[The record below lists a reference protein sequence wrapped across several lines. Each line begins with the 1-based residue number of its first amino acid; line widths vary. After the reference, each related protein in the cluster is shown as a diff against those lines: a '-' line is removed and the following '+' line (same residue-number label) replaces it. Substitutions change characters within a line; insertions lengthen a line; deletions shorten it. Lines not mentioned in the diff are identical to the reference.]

1 MTVIN
6 YGPGSGVFILFIC
19 IKGAGSFL
27 VALYCIVSA
36 DIALT
41 APTLSKR
48 GNKRPQ
54 QYKHQPHFALLT
66 LLLFFS
72 LPTPKQHQHLL
83 SSCLEMLPDLTLS
96 LLFVAI
102 YVVSLLL
109 VDLVAPRL
117 TSEAD
122 NASIGRRLIL
132 VVYVRA
138 PLKYTGAD
146 RKLISCDIH
155 CSCISTLDR
164 AIMATSLCDVAL
176 RGVWN
181 ASTEGHHYVDLD
193 MTLQMKSGPDSVLP
207 VLKLD
212 PEMEVEILHQ
222 GTYELK
228 HEPSNEPDYGLGL
241 WPHDEGP
248 DDQTYNGGKEEESE
262 GSVSITC
269 ETPSRKLITRDMRI
283 SPSPVKRLFP
293 PSPDTC
299 EGYDADD
306 GGCDFDDND
315 SSGSSAGVRGIS
327 IDGNDVFDA
336 SGHEDCEQRMQ
347 DSPGNAQSI
356 TIKRGLQP
364 RSSFPKFDI
373 DALQD
378 IERIDEIPNDKEN
391 DVPKGEVGC
400 ERKCSRDHLIDIT
413 PKRDSTALLISA
425 CSPDKEVEPDTTS
438 HGHTTP
444 QSRVPNKTFVIPKRT
459 LRSPQKG
466 ALSKIPIKRLHKEVS
481 SESDELVRV
490 VSVVRPENTL
500 SPAKM
505 THKRNSPLSQ
515 IVMMTGAISNA
526 KPSGIE
532 PDYEAKDED
541 IDATSVEESSCHWP
555 DMTTLEME
563 TPTKPQFSRS
573 LPNQGS
579 EMHHGNEGFIWPAEG
594 HRSGAMPSL
603 GQDNQNEDSS
613 NDLCLESSKN
623 EVYLTPEEAT
633 SGNFDVSEFYVDDDE
648 PEGSNVEEDY
658 PYEEENNT
666 INLPSP
672 STASQRSLK
681 WHRPGQLSEREGL
694 GEPPV
699 LEAFGGMLR
708 VRTSSKAVPANLG
721 LISTIRVTLT
731 GGLKHDSEMF
741 KASLPEDD
749 GHMSI
754 QWELRL
760 KPPQVDGW
768 ALELFAMLPF
778 DECDP
783 GYDSYVAEHQPLEG
797 RDGLEENEHQ
807 ENPEEVHGSEMEV
820 RQEEANAGRCPCCL
834 YHSRHSPLVNID
846 RLMDVANGLARE
858 LKGALRHGLFKP
870 CGKAIRFFGD
880 MLQKFCGEEGL
891 IQFIVKCVK
900 FTILA
905 LLVLCV
911 TGFECKIVGWS
922 ADADSWEINIRPR
935 FLPLMPQ
942 KPAVCGGMEGAA
954 GGQAGQSVDIA
965 GKEVAGDRW
974 PSTAAW
980 AVLQPDSGEATS
992 YTIGGAN
999 STENGSL
1006 TTAADT
1012 ASTRAPSEAQLA
1024 AEDGDAL
1031 VSKPDAGADAA
1042 DEGTNVGSGKPDK
1055 ANDADKASLRDRV
1068 DWLLGWRGPLFD

>member
-1 MTVIN
+1 
-6 YGPGSGVFILFIC
+6 
-19 IKGAGSFL
+19 
-27 VALYCIVSA
+27 
-36 DIALT
+36 
-41 APTLSKR
+41 
-48 GNKRPQ
+48 
-54 QYKHQPHFALLT
+54 
-66 LLLFFS
+66 
-72 LPTPKQHQHLL
+72 
-83 SSCLEMLPDLTLS
+83 
-96 LLFVAI
+96 
-102 YVVSLLL
+102 
-109 VDLVAPRL
+109 
-117 TSEAD
+117 
-122 NASIGRRLIL
+122 
-132 VVYVRA
+132 
-138 PLKYTGAD
+138 
-146 RKLISCDIH
+146 
-155 CSCISTLDR
+155 
-164 AIMATSLCDVAL
+164 
-176 RGVWN
+176 
-181 ASTEGHHYVDLD
+181 
-193 MTLQMKSGPDSVLP
+193 MKSGPDSVLP

-222 GTYELK
+222 GTYGLK

-248 DDQTYNGGKEEESE
+248 DDQTYNGGKAEESE

-269 ETPSRKLITRDMRI
+269 EAPSRKLITRDMRI

-299 EGYDADD
+299 GGYDADD

-315 SSGSSAGVRGIS
+315 SSGSSSGVRGIS

-336 SGHEDCEQRMQ
+336 SDHEDCEQQMQ
-347 DSPGNAQSI
+347 DSPGNAQSM

-391 DVPKGEVGC
+391 DVPKGEVGY
-400 ERKCSRDHLIDIT
+400 ERKCNRDHLIDIT
-413 PKRDSTALLISA
+413 PKRDSTALLIST
-425 CSPDKEVEPDTTS
+425 CSPDKEEEPDTIS
-438 HGHTTP
+438 LGHTTP

-459 LRSPQKG
+459 SRSPQKG
-466 ALSKIPIKRLHKEVS
+466 APSKIPIKRMHKEVS

-500 SPAKM
+500 SPAQM

-515 IVMMTGAISNA
+515 MAMMTRAISNT

-541 IDATSVEESSCHWP
+541 TDATSVEESSCRWP

-573 LPNQGS
+573 LPNQRS
-579 EMHHGNEGFIWPAEG
+579 EMHHDNDEFIWPAEG

-603 GQDNQNEDSS
+603 GQENQNEDSS

-623 EVYLTPEEAT
+623 EVYLTPEEAAH
-633 SGNFDVSEFYVDDDE
+633 GNFDVNEFYVDDDE
-648 PEGSNVEEDY
+648 PAGSNVEEDY

-666 INLPSP
+666 IGLPSP

-731 GGLKHDSEMF
+731 GDLKHDSEMF

-768 ALELFAMLPF
+768 ALDLFAMLPF

-783 GYDSYVAEHQPLEG
+783 EYDSYVAEHQPLEG
-797 RDGLEENEHQ
+797 RDGLKENEHQ
-807 ENPEEVHGSEMEV
+807 ENPEEVHGSEIEV
-820 RQEEANAGRCPCCL
+820 RQEEANARRCPCCL

-846 RLMDVANGLARE
+846 RLMDVANGLAQE
-858 LKGALRHGLFKP
+858 LKGALRHGLFEP

-900 FTILA
+900 FTILV

-922 ADADSWEINIRPR
+922 ADSWEINIRPR
-935 FLPLMPQ
+935 FLPPMSQ

-965 GKEVAGDRW
+965 GKAVAGDRW

-980 AVLQPDSGEATS
+980 AVLQPDSGEATN

-1068 DWLLGWRGPLFD
+1068 DSLLGWRGPLFD